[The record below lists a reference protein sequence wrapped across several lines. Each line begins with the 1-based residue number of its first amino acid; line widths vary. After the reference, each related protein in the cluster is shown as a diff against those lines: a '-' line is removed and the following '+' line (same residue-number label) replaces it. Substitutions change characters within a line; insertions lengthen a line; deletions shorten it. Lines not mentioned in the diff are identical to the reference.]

1 MSVPRP
7 FKLDIEPSA
16 LSDLRERLSRTRLP
30 DQPSGAPW
38 STGTD
43 LGFLREALDYWRD
56 RFDWRAHEAR
66 LNALPQFKVALDG
79 IDLHYLHVPGKGVSG
94 GPAPMPLLLS
104 HGWPGS
110 VFEFLDLIPRLTDP
124 AAFGGDP
131 ADAFEVIAPS
141 LPGYG
146 LSFVPGQERFGLARI
161 AQTFHTLM
169 TQVLGHERFGAQGGD
184 WGSFITACL
193 GADHP
198 ESMVGIHLN
207 LMPLRRDAIST
218 DAASE
223 AERAYF
229 KELEA
234 FRNNEMGYQWIQGT
248 KPQTLAY
255 ALTDSPAGLAAW
267 IFEKFHA
274 WTDCKADP
282 REALSL
288 DTMLANISL
297 YWFSGAIGS
306 SFWPYWDRMHAP
318 WPMRSTT
325 IDVPTGYAE
334 FPAEILHPPRSFA
347 QKVYTDLR
355 RWSTLPRGGH
365 FAALEQPEALAH
377 EITEF
382 FRPLR
387 STR

>member
-56 RFDWRAHEAR
+56 CFDWRAHEAR